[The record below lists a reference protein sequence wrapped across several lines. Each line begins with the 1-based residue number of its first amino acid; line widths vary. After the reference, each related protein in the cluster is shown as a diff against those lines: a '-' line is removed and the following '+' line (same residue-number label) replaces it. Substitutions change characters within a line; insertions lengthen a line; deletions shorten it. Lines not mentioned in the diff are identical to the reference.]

1 MVPMFSMLR
10 KLTTKS
16 LLEKKS
22 RIKLV
27 SVLLENL
34 FWKLA
39 NKLLEKLLLSLSL
52 SSVRTGRLGVWG
64 QGGVTCKD
72 SKPQLPPSVMFAFDY
87 LHVNVSLGFLF

>member
-52 SSVRTGRLGVWG
+52 SLWEGGLGVWG

-72 SKPQLPPSVMFAFDY
+72 SKPQLLSSVMPAFYY
-87 LHVNVSLGFLF
+87 LHVNISLGFLF